1 MAFAAFSSLFATP
14 CVTPAQKHLESLQAG
29 ILQLTPFLGAAPTQ
43 PGDEADKQPQQVT
56 RLENT
61 AHVLSF

>member
-1 MAFAAFSSLFATP
+1 MAFATLSSLFATP
-14 CVTPAQKHLESLQAG
+14 SVTPAQKHMESLQAG
-29 ILQLTPFLGAAPTQ
+29 KQL
-43 PGDEADKQPQQVT
+43 QQVT